1 MLFCSNSTHVWQ
13 ADGRTDVGMDAWT
26 DVPSFRDARMA
37 ENASKNL
44 LLSILVVVQDQ
55 DAEIRVGATSE
66 LRPRFWSSSLSSHP
80 PLFHHPW
87 ILESTFVPNRDQL
100 HRLENAS
107 RLFCPLHRH
116 NFTSFVL
123 LCRLL
128 VGQFLSVFLF
138 ERPNI
143 LFLDV
148 VEEAFSQLSP
158 AHASSSVWITR
169 LSLAHFRVID
179 QVCLLSL
186 HSWQATHNW
195 LTPPHSFNSQANYT
209 WVNMNITTLERCQ
222 VDGNPAFDSNSF
234 FNLAVLTTQRSSF
247 TFQDRTFRGEFSLQA
262 CAIEP
267 YLTVLPFQEEKK
279 TKR

>member
-1 MLFCSNSTHVWQ
+1 MKHNNATNEGLILAMVDFVFVFCFLDAPSHLYKRVCPSVRRSVGPSVPRYFQT
-13 ADGRTDVGMDAWT
+13 RT
-26 DVPSFRDARMA
+26 RR
-37 ENASKNL
+37 
-44 LLSILVVVQDQ
+44 I
-55 DAEIRVGATSE
+55 
-66 LRPRFWSSSLSSHP
+66 
-80 PLFHHPW
+80 
-87 ILESTFVPNRDQL
+87 
-100 HRLENAS
+100 
-107 RLFCPLHRH
+107 
-116 NFTSFVL
+116 
-123 LCRLL
+123 LCRVSGL
-128 VGQFLSVFLF
+128 VLF
-138 ERPNI
+138 ELPNI

-279 TKR
+279 TKG